1 VNGSPQDP
9 APDGVTCP
17 VCSVVNATGA
27 NFCTACGSELPEPDE
42 GATGAYPLLGVDVPA
57 EGEVGQLV
65 VTRGPTAGSRY
76 ALTAPVTTIGRHPDS
91 GIFLDDVT
99 VSRRHAEIRRGADGQ
114 YVVVDDG
121 SLNGTYLDGDR
132 IESASMREGAQLQV
146 GKYRLV
152 FVIGTLGGGS

>member
-1 VNGSPQDP
+1 MNEGTSDPGS
-9 APDGVTCP
+9 DGVICP
-17 VCSVVNATGA
+17 VCSVANATGA
-27 NFCTACGSELPEPDE
+27 NYCVACGSELPESDDR
-42 GATGAYPLLGVDVPA
+42 ATGSYPLLGVDVPA

-76 ALTAPVTTIGRHPDS
+76 ALTEPVTTIGRHPDS

-99 VSRRHAEIRRGADGQ
+99 VSRRHAEVRRGDGGE
-114 YVVVDDG
+114 YLVVDDG

-132 IESASMREGAQLQV
+132 IEEAAMREGAQLQV

-152 FVIGTLGGGS
+152 FVIGTLGGGA